1 MKKLLFALVLIVA
14 ITNLMK
20 AEEAARTLQ
29 FFVDKV
35 DKIDKGDY
43 NRIMQII
50 AGKIPGIIIDAE
62 ERSFCILDVP
72 MSTEKE
78 LIASLKSE
86 GHNVLTDPKYPAG
99 NVYLIRALEDGPKPI
114 IFEVDT
120 SAIRDN
126 ISRIKELQK
135 ILDMAIVGGK
145 SDPFKTK
152 KGNIP
157 FVKGELIA
165 ANFNYVFS
173 QTETGV
179 NTITITERDI
189 PVTIR
194 LTNSLQ
200 FPLIAQVLKNQNVKY
215 SMGNNVVLIALCNDD
230 FRKIRSNLQEQLGE
244 LSVTAINFSYM
255 IDFAKPIS
263 YKLRMILNKN
273 EDFEEQK
280 KQILAQMSSEFAKK
294 NFIVKMFE
302 EEHVGTKCL
311 LDFTLESYQSEAKI
325 LDLTREL
332 LNPCKVPSRRI
343 SIKK

>member
-29 FFVDKV
+29 FFVDK
-35 DKIDKGDY
+35 GDY
-43 NRIMQII
+43 NRIMKII
-50 AGKIPGIIIDAE
+50 AGKIPGFVFDDELAAE
-62 ERSFCILDVP
+62 RTFLILDVP
-72 MSTEKE
+72 MSTEKK
-78 LIASLKSE
+78 LIASLESD
-86 GHNVLTDPKYPAG
+86 GHYVITDPKYPAG
-99 NVYLIRALEDGPKPI
+99 NVYSIRSLEGEDEEI

-135 ILDMAIVGGK
+135 ILGMAIVGGK
-145 SDPFKTK
+145 SDPFKTT

-157 FVKGELIA
+157 FVKGELLA

-173 QTETGV
+173 QTKTGV

-194 LTNSLQ
+194 LTNDLQ
-200 FPLIAQVLKNQNVKY
+200 FPLVAQVLKNQNVKY
-215 SMGNNVVLIALCNDD
+215 PMGNNVVLLALCNDD
-230 FRKIRSNLQEQLGE
+230 FRKILSNLQEQLGE
-244 LSVTAINFSYM
+244 LSVTAINYSYM
-255 IDFAKPIS
+255 IDFAEPIS
-263 YKLRMILNKN
+263 YKLRVILNKN

-280 KQILAQMSSEFAKK
+280 KQILALMSSESAKK

-302 EEHVGTKCL
+302 EKHVGTKCL

-332 LNPCKVPSRRI
+332 LNPCNVKSSRI
-343 SIKK
+343 SIEK

>member
-20 AEEAARTLQ
+20 AEEATRTLQ
-29 FFVDKV
+29 FFVDK
-35 DKIDKGDY
+35 GDY
-43 NRIMQII
+43 NLIMQII
-50 AGKIPGIIIDAE
+50 AGKIPGFVFDDELAAE
-62 ERSFCILDVP
+62 RTFLILDVP
-72 MSTEKE
+72 MSTEKQ

-99 NVYLIRALEDGPKPI
+99 NVYLIRFLEGEDEEI

-120 SAIRDN
+120 SAFRDN

-152 KGNIP
+152 KKNIP
-157 FVKGELIA
+157 FVKGKLIA
-165 ANFNYVFS
+165 ANFNYEFS
-173 QTETGV
+173 QTKTGV

-215 SMGNNVVLIALCNDD
+215 SMEKNVVLIALYSDD
-230 FRKIRSNLQEQLGE
+230 FRKILSNLQEQLGE
-244 LSVTAINFSYM
+244 LSVAAINFSYM
-255 IDFAKPIS
+255 IDFAEPIS

-280 KQILAQMSSEFAKK
+280 KQILAQMSSEFAQK

-325 LDLTREL
+325 LDLTRKL
-332 LNPCKVPSRRI
+332 LNPYNVPSRRI
-343 SIKK
+343 SIEK